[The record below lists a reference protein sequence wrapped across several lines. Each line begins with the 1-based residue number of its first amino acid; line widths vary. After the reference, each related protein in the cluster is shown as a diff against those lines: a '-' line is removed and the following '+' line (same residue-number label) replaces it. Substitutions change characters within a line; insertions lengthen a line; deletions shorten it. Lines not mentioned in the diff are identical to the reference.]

1 MTVPRCVPV
10 VRPDRSDG
18 PDAPDRAVRA
28 CASDWPEWPSA
39 QVGALMSTRAGG
51 VSAAPWA
58 SLNLGRSVGDA
69 PEAVAENRRRFVA
82 CLDGAR
88 PVWLRQVHGVEV
100 LRLDTRTPEHPDAAA
115 DGVWSSERGV
125 ACVVSCADCMPVLM
139 VSLDGGVVGAAHA
152 GWRGLAAGVVESL
165 LDAMCRGAG
174 RSPAEFMAWLGP
186 CIGARHFEVGAEVL
200 HAFGVAAQAADSAH
214 FAYAPR
220 ADGTPRWRA
229 DLAGLASE
237 RLEAAGVRAVRASG
251 ECTYADASRFFSYR
265 RDGATGRMAAAIWR
279 R

>member
-1 MTVPRCVPV
+1 MTVPRRVPM
-10 VRPDRSDG
+10 VRPEGSDG
-18 PDAPDRAVRA
+18 ADGPVRA
-28 CASDWPEWPSA
+28 GASDWPEWPSA
-39 QVGALMSTRAGG
+39 QVGAFMSTRAGG

-82 CLDGAR
+82 RLDGAR
-88 PVWLRQVHGVEV
+88 PVWLRQVHGVDV
-100 LRLDTRTPEHPDAAA
+100 LRLDAHTPEHPDAAA
-115 DGVWSSERGV
+115 DGAWSSERGV

-139 VSLDGGVVGAAHA
+139 ASLDGGVVGAAHA

-165 LDAMCRGAG
+165 LDAMCRGSR
-174 RSPAEFMAWLGP
+174 RSPADFAAWLGP

-200 HAFGVAAQAADSAH
+200 RAFGVDARAADSAH

-220 ADGTPRWRA
+220 ADGAPRWRA

-237 RLEAAGVRAVRASG
+237 RLETAGVRALRRSG
-251 ECTYADASRFFSYR
+251 ECTYADASRYFSYR